1 MAPSAELTFFHS
13 PNTRSADVRILLEEL
28 VVEQEKPGK

>member
-13 PNTRSADVRILLEEL
+13 PNTRSAGARILLAEL
-28 VVEQEKPGK
+28 VAEQEKPGK